1 MKLNN
6 FEELTQYM
14 SPDSLIYWQKE
25 TEILAISQINYAP
38 DHSNILLV
46 PGHYAMRLS
55 QLTTRLREMSNNTQ
69 LFSETCQ
76 PIFGFHLDL
85 THDKPYI
92 ILK

>member
-1 MKLNN
+1 
-6 FEELTQYM
+6 M
-14 SPDSLIYWQKE
+14 S
-25 TEILAISQINYAP
+25 
-38 DHSNILLV
+38 
-46 PGHYAMRLS
+46 LS